1 MGKVHNDCPVWTSLH
16 DNQKG
21 NSEHDSKCNEEDEG
35 GEGEKPA
42 TETSQMETIY
52 RMDSTQSCNE

>member
-1 MGKVHNDCPVWTSLH
+1 MDNDCPVLTSLH

-21 NSEHDSKCNEEDEG
+21 NNEYDSKCNEEDEG
-35 GEGEKPA
+35 GEGKKPA

>member
-1 MGKVHNDCPVWTSLH
+1 MDNGSPVWTSLH

-21 NSEHDSKCNEEDEG
+21 DKEYDSKCNEENEG

-42 TETSQMETIY
+42 TETIQKESIY
-52 RMDSTQSCNE
+52 